1 MDGVR
6 GFMGEGEGG
15 RQGPGRTVTSR
26 VREGGVSISDGG
38 AERVPH
44 PGLKTQVD
52 EPVPWFLKPGTQ
64 TRDHEGREA
73 CGLCCDHMTSRINV
87 LNAERGCL
95 TSAARLASGRGCGFT
110 QRR

>member
-1 MDGVR
+1 MFSQTEARFASTLDRADGGMDGVR
-6 GFMGEGEGG
+6 GFVGEGEGG

-26 VREGGVSISDGG
+26 VREGGVIISDGG

-44 PGLKTQVD
+44 LGLKTQVD

-73 CGLCCDHMTSRINV
+73 CGLC
-87 LNAERGCL
+87 L
-95 TSAARLASGRGCGFT
+95 TRKPV
-110 QRR
+110 